1 MSYPLARFKE
11 AVSLFLVSSL
21 SIHYSSHEIDIEKLL
36 EIPPGGM
43 ADIAFPCFS
52 LAKLAKQNPQTLAT
66 TLIRISPTSP
76 WIEKT
81 EAKNGYINFFIN
93 HQKLIEATLRLI
105 QKKGDSYG
113 HHPLCNSTLILEHTS
128 TNPTGPL
135 HIGRARNP
143 IIGDTLARIFRAGGY
158 TIETQFY
165 LDDMGKQIAILVWG
179 VDHLDLSP
187 DPKLKPDHVL
197 VPFYQQAAA
206 LMKKDPRVAQEITAI
221 IHGCEEGNP
230 SLLNHAKKIY
240 KPVLTGIIQSLGRL
254 NISLDSFIEESRF
267 LLDGSVNTVITKLAQ
282 TSYSG
287 KEDNALYLNLD
298 TFGIHGRNKNFYLT
312 RNDGTSLYATRD
324 IAYHLWKSQHADGM
338 INILGED
345 HKLEARQV
353 AIALTLLGAD
363 CPLNV
368 FYSFVSLPEGRMSTR
383 KGQVVYLDDLM
394 DEAVNRAQKEVTKRR
409 ALPAQVVQTIAEH
422 VGIGA
427 IRYNLIKVQT
437 DKPITFRWED
447 ALNFDGESAPFI
459 QYAYARCRS
468 ILQKTDTRPV
478 IHPSVLTHETEI
490 ALIKKLATLPEV
502 ITQAI
507 RHYNPAYVAEY
518 GYHLAASWNQF
529 YRDCRVIGD
538 EYEKE
543 RLALVQATQQVLK
556 NTLSLLGIQ
565 ALESM

>member
-1 MSYPLARFKE
+1 MSYPLACFKE
-11 AVSLFLVSSL
+11 EVSLFLASSL
-21 SIHYSSHEIDIEKLL
+21 STHYGSHELDIENLL
-36 EIPPGGM
+36 EIPPGGI

-52 LAKLAKQNPQTLAT
+52 LAKLANQNPQSLAT
-66 TLIRISPTSP
+66 LLTRTPPTSP

-81 EAKNGYINFFIN
+81 ETKNGYINFFIN
-93 HQKLIEATLRLI
+93 HHKLIETTLHLI
-105 QKKGDSYG
+105 KKKGDFYG
-113 HHPLCNSTLILEHTS
+113 HHPSCNSTLILEHTS

-158 TIETQFY
+158 TVETQFY

-179 VDHLDLSP
+179 VDHLDTSR
-187 DPKLKPDHVL
+187 DPTLKPDHAL
-197 VPFYQQAAA
+197 VSFYQQAAA
-206 LMKKDPRVAQEITAI
+206 LMKKDPQVAQQITDI

-230 SLLNHAKKIY
+230 SLLNHAKEIY
-240 KPVLTGIIQSLGRL
+240 TPVLTGIIQSLNRL

-267 LLDGSVNTVITKLAQ
+267 LLDGSVNTVITKLVQ
-282 TSYSG
+282 TPYSG
-287 KEDNALYLNLD
+287 KENNALYLNLD
-298 TFGIHGRNKNFYLT
+298 AFGIHGRNKNFYLT

-353 AIALTLLGAD
+353 SIALTLLGVD

-394 DEAVNRAQKEVTKRR
+394 DEAVNRASKEVTKRR

-437 DKPITFRWED
+437 DKPIIFRWED

-468 ILQKTDTRPV
+468 ILQKTDTSPV
-478 IHPSVLTHETEI
+478 INPSVLTHETEI
-490 ALIKKLATLPEV
+490 ALVKKLATLPEV

-507 RHYNPAYVAEY
+507 HHYNPAYVAEY
-518 GYHLAASWNQF
+518 GYHLASSWNQF

-538 EYEKE
+538 EYEQE

>member
-1 MSYPLARFKE
+1 MSYPLSRFKE
-11 AVSLFLVSSL
+11 EVSLFLASSL
-21 SIHYSSHEIDIEKLL
+21 SIHYGSHEIDIDNFL
-36 EIPPGGM
+36 EIPPGGI

-52 LAKLAKQNPQTLAT
+52 LARLAKKNPQSIAA
-66 TLIRISPTSP
+66 TLISTPPTSL

-81 EAKNGYINFFIN
+81 EAKNGYVNFFIN
-93 HQKLIEATLRLI
+93 HHKLIETTLHLI
-105 QKKGDSYG
+105 KKKGESYG
-113 HHPLCNSTLILEHTS
+113 HHPSCNSTLILEHTS

-143 IIGDTLARIFRAGGY
+143 IIGDTLARIFRAGGH
-158 TIETQFY
+158 TVETQFY

-179 VDHLDLSP
+179 VDHLDISP
-187 DPKLKPDHVL
+187 DSTLKPDHAL

-206 LMKKDPRVAQEITAI
+206 LMQKDTHVAQEITDI
-221 IHGCEEGNP
+221 IHGCEEGDP
-230 SLLNHAKKIY
+230 SLLNHAKQIY
-240 KPVLTGIIQSLGRL
+240 EPVLTGIIQSLNRL

-267 LLDGSVNTVITKLAQ
+267 LLDGSVNTVITKLVQ
-282 TSYSG
+282 TSYSD
-287 KEDNALYLNLD
+287 KENNAVYLNLD
-298 TFGIHGRNKNFYLT
+298 AFGIHGRNKKFYLT

-353 AIALTLLGAD
+353 AIALTLLEAD

-394 DEAVNRAQKEVTKRR
+394 DEAVNRACKEVTKRR
-409 ALPAQVVQTIAEH
+409 ALPANVAQAIAEH

-437 DKPITFRWED
+437 DKPIIFRWED

-459 QYAYARCRS
+459 QYAYARCCS

-478 IHPSVLTHETEI
+478 INPSVLTHETEI
-490 ALIKKLATLPEV
+490 ALIKKLAALPEI

-556 NTLSLLGIQ
+556 NTLSLLGIT

>member
-11 AVSLFLVSSL
+11 EASLFLASL
-21 SIHYSSHEIDIEKLL
+21 LSEHYGSYEIDIQKLL
-36 EIPPGGM
+36 ETPPGGM

-52 LAKLAKQNPQTLAT
+52 LAKLAKQNPLSLAT
-66 TLIRISPTSP
+66 SLIRIPPQSP

-81 EAKNGYINFFIN
+81 EAKNGYVNFFIN
-93 HQKLIEATLRLI
+93 QKKLSEVTLHLI
-105 QKKGDSYG
+105 QKKGDFYG
-113 HHPLCNSTLILEHTS
+113 HHPSCNSTLILEHTS

-143 IIGDTLARIFRAGGY
+143 IIGDTLARIFKAGGY
-158 TIETQFY
+158 TVETQFY

-179 VDHLDLSP
+179 VNHLDLSL
-187 DPKLKPDHVL
+187 DPQLKPDHAL

-206 LMKKDPRVAQEITAI
+206 LMKEDPHVSQEITDI

-230 SLLNHAKKIY
+230 TLLDHAKKIY
-240 KPVLTGIIQSLGRL
+240 TPVLTGIIQSLNRL

-267 LLDGSVNTVITKLAQ
+267 LLDGSVNAILTQLAQ
-282 TSYSG
+282 TPYSG

-298 TFGIHGRNKNFYLT
+298 AFGIHGRNKNFYLT

-324 IAYHLWKSQHADGM
+324 IAYHLWKSQHAEGM

-353 AIALTLLGAD
+353 AIALTLLGAN
-363 CPLNV
+363 CPQNV

-394 DEAVNRAQKEVTKRR
+394 DEAVNRARKEVTKRR
-409 ALPAQVVQTIAEH
+409 SLPSQVVQAIAEP

-459 QYAYARCRS
+459 QYAYARCHS
-468 ILQKTDTRPV
+468 ILEKTDTRPV
-478 IHPSVLTHETEI
+478 INPSTLTHATEI
-490 ALIKKLATLPEV
+490 ALIKKLAALPEIV
-502 ITQAI
+502 TQAI
-507 RHYNPAYVAEY
+507 HHYNPAYVAEY

-529 YRDCRVIGD
+529 YRDCRVLGG

-543 RLALVQATQQVLK
+543 RLALVEATQQVLK

>member
-1 MSYPLARFKE
+1 MSYPLSCFKE
-11 AVSLFLVSSL
+11 EVSSFLASSL
-21 SIHYSSHEIDIEKLL
+21 SVHYESCEIDIDKIL
-36 EIPPGGM
+36 ETPPGGM

-52 LAKLAKQNPQTLAT
+52 LGKLAKQNPSSIAT
-66 TLIRISPTSP
+66 SLIRIPPKSP
-76 WIEKT
+76 WIAKT
-81 EAKNGYINFFIN
+81 EAKNGYVNFFIN
-93 HQKLIEATLRLI
+93 HKKLSEVTLRLI
-105 QKKGDSYG
+105 QKKGDLYG
-113 HHPLCNSTLILEHTS
+113 HHPSCHSTLILEHTS

-158 TIETQFY
+158 TVETQFY

-187 DPKLKPDHVL
+187 DSHLKPDHAFVS
-197 VPFYQQAAA
+197 FYQKAAA
-206 LMKKDPRVAQEITAI
+206 LMKKDPHVAQDITDI
-221 IHGCEEGNP
+221 IHGCEEGD
-230 SLLNHAKKIY
+230 STQLNHAKKIY
-240 KPVLTGIIQSLGRL
+240 APVLTGIIQSLRRL

-267 LLDGSVNTVITKLAQ
+267 LLDGSVNAVITKLAQ
-282 TSYSG
+282 TPYCG

-298 TFGIHGRNKNFYLT
+298 AFGIHGRNKNFFLT

-353 AIALTLLGAD
+353 AIALKLLDAN

-394 DEAVNRAQKEVTKRR
+394 DEAVNRARKEVTKRR
-409 ALPAQVVQTIAEH
+409 SLSPQVVQTIAEH
-422 VGIGA
+422 VGVGA
-427 IRYNLIKVQT
+427 IRYNLIKVQA

-459 QYAYARCRS
+459 QYAYARCHS
-468 ILQKTDTRPV
+468 ILEKTNTRSV
-478 IHPSVLTHETEI
+478 INPSVLTHKTEI

-502 ITQAI
+502 IIQAI
-507 RHYNPAYVAEY
+507 HHYNPAYVAEY
-518 GYHLAASWNQF
+518 GYHLAASVNHF

-543 RLALVQATQQVLK
+543 RLALVEAAQQVLK

-565 ALESM
+565 ALENM